1 MNIAVVFA
9 GGVGVRMN
17 TSGVPKQ
24 FLTVYDKP
32 IIVHTI
38 EKFQYNNNIDA
49 VVVAC
54 VESHIEYMWQLCS
67 RYNLTKVKDIVV
79 GGTTGQESI
88 YHGLLAAKKVSDDDN
103 DIVLIHDGVRP
114 LINDKVIN
122 DNIECVKT
130 HGNCITCAP
139 CKETIALV
147 DDDGAIKSTT
157 DRTNSRLARAPQS
170 FKIGEILSSH
180 EKARAE
186 GKNSIIDSCTMMSM
200 YGYKLYTI
208 ECGSENIKITT
219 PDDYFLFKA
228 ILESQ
233 QNSQA
238 F

>member
-1 MNIAVVFA
+1 MNIAVIFA

-38 EKFQYNNNIDA
+38 EKFQFNTNIDT
-49 VVVAC
+49 VVIAC
-54 VESHIEYMWQLCS
+54 VESHIDYMWQLCA
-67 RYNLTKVKDIVV
+67 RYNLTKVRKIVV
-79 GGTTGQESI
+79 GGSTGQESI
-88 YHGLLAAKKVSDDDN
+88 YHGLLAAKEFSTSDSDV
-103 DIVLIHDGVRP
+103 VLIHDGVRP
-114 LINDKVIN
+114 LIDDVIIN
-122 DNIECVKT
+122 DNIACVKA
-130 HGNCITCAP
+130 HGNCVTCAP
-139 CKETIALV
+139 CKETIAIV
-147 DDDGAIKSTT
+147 EEDGSIKSTT

-170 FKIGEILSSH
+170 FRIGDILAAH
-180 EKARAE
+180 ERARAE

-200 YGYKLYTI
+200 YGHKLYTA

-228 ILESQ
+228 ILESR
-233 QNSQA
+233 QNIQA

>member
-1 MNIAVVFA
+1 MNIGVIFA
-9 GGVGVRMN
+9 GGVGVRMKTN
-17 TSGVPKQ
+17 GVPKQ
-24 FLTVYDKP
+24 FLAVYDKP
-32 IIVHTI
+32 IIVYTI

-49 VVVAC
+49 VVIAC
-54 VESHIEYMWQLCS
+54 VESHIDYMWQLCT
-67 RYNLTKVKDIVV
+67 RYNLTKVRDIVV
-79 GGTTGQESI
+79 GGSTGQESI
-88 YHGLLAAKKVSDDDN
+88 YHGLLAAKKISADDN

-114 LINDKVIN
+114 LINDKIIN
-122 DNIECVKT
+122 DNIECVTK

-139 CKETIALV
+139 CKETIAIV
-147 DDDGAIKSTT
+147 DENGEIKSTT

-170 FKIGEILSSH
+170 FRIGDILFSH
-180 EKARAE
+180 EKARTE
-186 GKNSIIDSCTMMSM
+186 GINTIIDSCSMMSM